1 MTDIAA
7 SRPLPVPRPRRPW
20 RSASLVLVVPG
31 VIFFVAMLLGPL
43 ARSFLMSTGLGEP
56 DFPSIDSYVRM
67 FGQEF
72 YLRVLLRTLRISVLV
87 VLLTAL
93 AGYPVAYRLTQLGTV
108 ARRYLYIALLAPLLV
123 SHAVIS
129 FGWLVILSQNGLVD
143 SSLLSLGVISE
154 PLRLLFT
161 ETAIVIGLVHIFLPY
176 MTVSIAASMNNIDN
190 RVVLAA
196 RNLGASPW
204 AAFRRIVF
212 PLTLPGL
219 FAGSTIVFSLSMSA
233 FATPAF
239 LGGTRSRVMSS
250 LAYQQAMQ
258 VLDWRFAAAISFV
271 LLAVSCLVLALS
283 NRMFERGHYSVVF
296 R

>member
-7 SRPLPVPRPRRPW
+7 SRALILPPLRRAWRPL
-20 RSASLVLVVPG
+20 SLMLVVPCA
-31 VIFFVAMLLGPL
+31 IFFAAMLLGPL
-43 ARSFLMSTGLGEP
+43 ARSFLTSVGLGQP
-56 DFPSIDSYVRM
+56 DFPGIDSYVRL

-72 YLRVLLRTLRISVLV
+72 YLRVLLRTLRISLLV

-93 AGYPVAYRLTQLGTV
+93 VGYPVAYRLTRLGTV

-123 SHAVIS
+123 SHAVIG
-129 FGWLVILSQNGLVD
+129 FGWLVILSPNGLLD

-176 MTVSIAASMNNIDN
+176 MTVSIAASLSNIDN
-190 RVVLAA
+190 RIVLAA

-204 AAFRRIVF
+204 TAFRRIVF

-271 LLAVSCLVLALS
+271 LLAVSGLVLALS
-283 NRMFERGHYSVVF
+283 NRVFERGRYSVVF